1 MNIDKIAPIV
11 AVALSLIAVFV
22 PFEYWGLLLILIGL
36 VHGLMSP
43 VDDRATQAMVYG
55 AAIAVPLMAGTFGD
69 AIPAIG
75 GIGQDLLVNLTVAI
89 HGYAIATLIGD
100 IKTRIMG

>member
-1 MNIDKIAPIV
+1 MNIDKIATIA

-22 PFEYWGLLLILIGL
+22 PFEYWGLLLIFIGL

>member
-1 MNIDKIAPIV
+1 MNIDKIAPIA

-22 PFEYWGLLLILIGL
+22 SFEYWGLLLILIGL

-75 GIGQDLLVNLTVAI
+75 GIGQDLLVNFTVAI

>member
-75 GIGQDLLVNLTVAI
+75 GIGQDLLVNFTVAI